1 MALRIREACADAS
14 TGSATNGLF
23 EGPVE
28 ETTIG
33 GKECKKHASK
43 KPNAGRGTAGK
54 TLVVGGWDGAD
65 Q

>member
-1 MALRIREACADAS
+1 MALRIREACADD
-14 TGSATNGLF
+14 NELFVGL
-23 EGPVE
+23 VE
-28 ETTIG
+28 VDENFVG

-54 TLVVGGWDGAD
+54 TLVVGGRDGAN